1 MNLGRGFKYFVKTRF
16 PETNL
21 DLYCPRRLSTSDV
34 IDIVT
39 ESSHRSFA
47 DIECEPDSRNSPSQL
62 ETIGEDTSTG
72 DDEEVEAA
80 RADDNLERDEEPEED
95 TIKDNCSDL
104 KTESVSYTSDE
115 DDDDWNNFFKTKEE
129 DALKLEV

>member
-1 MNLGRGFKYFVKTRF
+1 M
-16 PETNL
+16 
-21 DLYCPRRLSTSDV
+21 DLYCPRRLSTSDA

-47 DIECEPDSRNSPSQL
+47 EIEYEPDSRNSPSQL